1 MIGSQK
7 VNDIIFYI
15 YDDSR
20 TVFRL
25 RDIAMLLGD
34 SNISLL
40 SQRLNYYVRTGRLL
54 NPRKGFYAKR
64 EYNPEEF
71 SNLLYPP
78 SYISLEYV
86 LQRAGVV
93 FQYDDRISAVSY
105 LSREIE
111 ADSHVYVYRKIKG
124 EILVD
129 TSGIIQ
135 ENNVNIAIPE
145 RAFLDIMY
153 LNKEYHFDNLNSLDR
168 DTVLELLPLYRSD
181 RLKERVIKQL
191 ENV

>member
-1 MIGSQK
+1 MISSQK
-7 VNDIIFYI
+7 VNDIIFRI

-25 RDIAMLLGD
+25 HDIALLLGD
-34 SNISLL
+34 LNISLL

-64 EYNPEEF
+64 GYNPEEF
-71 SNLLYPP
+71 SNLLYTP

-86 LQRAGVV
+86 LQKAGVV
-93 FQYDDRISAVSY
+93 FQYDDRISAISY

-111 ADSHVYVYRKIKG
+111 SDGKVYMYKKIKG

-129 TSGIIQ
+129 MSG
-135 ENNVNIAIPE
+135 
-145 RAFLDIMY
+145 
-153 LNKEYHFDNLNSLDR
+153 HFDNLSLLDKNMI
-168 DTVLELLPLYRSD
+168 LKFLPLYRSK
-181 RLKERVIKQL
+181 RLEERVIKQL
-191 ENV
+191 KNV

>member
-1 MIGSQK
+1 MISSQK
-7 VNDIIFYI
+7 VNDIIFRI

-25 RDIAMLLGD
+25 HDIALLLGD
-34 SNISLL
+34 LNISLL

-64 EYNPEEF
+64 GYNPEEF
-71 SNLLYPP
+71 SNLLYTP

-86 LQRAGVV
+86 LQKAGVV
-93 FQYDDRISAVSY
+93 FQYDDRISAISY

-111 ADSHVYVYRKIKG
+111 SDGKVYMYKKIKG

-129 TSGIIQ
+129 MSGIVQ
-135 ENNVNIAIPE
+135 QNNVNIAIPE
-145 RAFLDIMY
+145 REFLDLMY
-153 LNKEYHFDNLNSLDR
+153 LNKEYHFDNLSLLDKNMI
-168 DTVLELLPLYRSD
+168 LKFLPLYRSK
-181 RLKERVIKQL
+181 LLEERVIKQL
-191 ENV
+191 KNV

>member
-1 MIGSQK
+1 MISSQK
-7 VNDIIFYI
+7 VNDIIFRI

-25 RDIAMLLGD
+25 HDIALLLGD
-34 SNISLL
+34 LNISLL

-64 EYNPEEF
+64 GYNPEEC
-71 SNLLYPP
+71 SNLLYTP

-86 LQRAGVV
+86 LQKAGVV
-93 FQYDDRISAVSY
+93 FQYDDRISAISY

-111 ADSHVYVYRKIKG
+111 SDGKVYMYKKIKG

-129 TSGIIQ
+129 MSGIVQ
-135 ENNVNIAIPE
+135 QNNVNIAIPE
-145 RAFLDIMY
+145 RAFLDLMY
-153 LNKEYHFDNLNSLDR
+153 LNKEYHFDNLSLLDKNMI
-168 DTVLELLPLYRSD
+168 LKFLPLYRSK
-181 RLKERVIKQL
+181 RLEERVIKQL
-191 ENV
+191 KNV